1 MNKLNKERKGS
12 TFVGLQD
19 DEEGNH
25 HHNLLRQQNENDG
38 KDSSPD
44 FILGANGED
53 VDNESLL
60 DTMDVSS

>member
-1 MNKLNKERKGS
+1 MSDLS
-12 TFVGLQD
+12 LD